1 VPRLAARQSIGPVL
15 SLKASYSRMNQY
27 IHLLTNSGISL
38 PTDLWVPSTNLL
50 KPQSSD
56 QVSLGIFK
64 DYKGEYEFSA
74 EAYYKKM
81 QNVMEYKE
89 GSGFFNINS
98 EWENKITQG
107 EGKSYGIELLARR
120 NVGKLTGWIGYTLS
134 KTERKFDD
142 INQGKPFPYKYD
154 RRHDIGSV
162 VMYKPSPRR
171 EYSATWV
178 YGTGNAITLP
188 IAQYRTSPSVD
199 FMQYYSV
206 TAYSERNAYRMNSY
220 HRLDISASFIK
231 QKKWGERRWVI
242 GAYNAYSRANPFYVD
257 IEWAEE
263 RIVNNE
269 QQYRTKFV
277 QYSLFPIIPSI
288 SYQFK
293 F

>member
-1 VPRLAARQSIGPVL
+1 
-15 SLKASYSRMNQY
+15 
-27 IHLLTNSGISL
+27 
-38 PTDLWVPSTNLL
+38 
-50 KPQSSD
+50 
-56 QVSLGIFK
+56 
-64 DYKGEYEFSA
+64 
-74 EAYYKKM
+74 
-81 QNVMEYKE
+81 MEYKE

-107 EGKSYGIELLARR
+107 EGQSYGIELLARR

-134 KTERKFDD
+134 KTERKFED
-142 INQGKPFPYKYD
+142 INKGKPFPYKYD

-188 IAQYRTSPSVD
+188 IAQYRASPSAD

-220 HRLDISASFIK
+220 HRLDVSASFIK